1 MWDYLLHMALGHR
14 CLQQI
19 SAGIGR
25 RGQNISVYAVTSTS
39 TLSSIDSQGTTAP
52 PDPFLLLSPPA
63 TESWE
68 KGVASFAERV
78 QSGENQTGILIS
90 PWLLVHFDHDHSHLS
105 LALFT
110 LLVLLVHSSFRPII
124 SYRES
129 SFLLALP

>member
-1 MWDYLLHMALGHR
+1 MSTTDH
-14 CLQQI
+14 
-19 SAGIGR
+19 
-25 RGQNISVYAVTSTS
+25 SVYAVTSMS

-52 PDPFLLLSPPA
+52 PDAFLLLSPPA
-63 TESWE
+63 TESRK

-90 PWLLVHFDHDHSHLS
+90 PWLLVHFDHNHSHLS

-110 LLVLLVHSSFRPII
+110 LLVLLVHSNFRPII

-129 SFLLALP
+129 SFLLVLP